1 MSEQLTTCLIAV
13 ATNLVGVLVI
23 YALLAQA
30 FARFAWRGRGI
41 LAVIA
46 LIVIA
51 QLFWIAPALLIVVP
65 RDPEG
70 ASSYAL
76 WFGNW
81 IVSGFGIALFSQRAR
96 DIPRS
101 LEDSARMDGIGAFG
115 AWRHAVFPFVR
126 RELGLVAFFTLM
138 ATLLPFWGSINQPDT
153 ANVIVL
159 YQRVTTPAERLGMI
173 AGCSLAGA
181 AFVIAI
187 FFLSKRRA

>member
-1 MSEQLTTCLIAV
+1 MSQQLAVCLIAV
-13 ATNLVGVLVI
+13 AVNLVGVLVI

-30 FARFAWRGRGI
+30 LARLVWRGRGI
-41 LAVIA
+41 FAVLA

-51 QLFWIAPALLIVVP
+51 QLFWIAPALLIVAP

-70 ASSYAL
+70 TSSYAL

-81 IVSGFGIALFSQRAR
+81 IVAGFGIVLFSHRAK

-101 LEDSARMDGIGAFG
+101 LGDSARLDGLGKFG
-115 AWRHAVFPFVR
+115 TWRHAVLPFVR
-126 RELGLVAFFTLM
+126 RDLGLLAIFTVM
-138 ATLLPFWGSINQPDT
+138 ATLLPFWGLINQPDT

-159 YQRVTTPAERLGMI
+159 YQRVSSPAERIGMMT
-173 AGCSLAGA
+173 GCSLVGA
-181 AFVIAI
+181 TFVIAI